1 MTQEDRTML
10 TRINEYAEKVMPDI
24 DPQKTPVS
32 QQLEALRPIMETI
45 ASEQGCE
52 LQDIFIR
59 YMDLASEAA
68 MDRDSKMREA
78 LKDLN
83 DGDDGNPPLLYR

>member
-59 YMDLASEAA
+59 YMDLASERSVV
-68 MDRDSKMREA
+68 MERKFQSTMGNMNSYG
-78 LKDLN
+78 DLMS
-83 DGDDGNPPLLYR
+83 

>member
-1 MTQEDRTML
+1 MTPEERKML

-45 ASEQGCE
+45 ASENGTD

-68 MDRDSKMREA
+68 MDRDNKMREA

-83 DGDDGNPPLLYR
+83 DGEDGNPPLLYR